1 MPFPVIHSAAR
12 AGQNGRDQLSL
23 RVHRLLA
30 VHVLLEHS
38 FGHSVAALPFSAD
51 QIAILH
57 WKHAPS
63 TAPVASDALCEHK
76 EDYSLYSINY
86 NHFGASKVWYVLPP
100 ADAGRF
106 EGMMNGLFPAEFAKC
121 KSVACICR
129 VPYTL

>member
-1 MPFPVIHSAAR
+1 MAFHSIPALSASC
-12 AGQNGRDQLSL
+12 GRTRS
-23 RVHRLLA
+23 
-30 VHVLLEHS
+30 
-38 FGHSVAALPFSAD
+38 PFS
-51 QIAILH
+51 IG
-57 WKHAPS
+57 KRAPR
-63 TAPVASDALCEHK
+63 TAPDVSDALCQHK